1 MTTHCTPK
9 RLFAASLLATAVS
22 GLAWPAYA
30 LDADDFATK
39 VAALAGQGGA
49 KMSFSAVEPDG
60 DTIVLKS
67 VRLVSPGDPA
77 VEIGDVTFTGV
88 EEEDDGGYYVEQAL
102 FGDIETEKEG
112 VSLSVADIELSGLT
126 VPAEVN
132 YESLDSLAMYEEFS
146 TGAVL
151 VQKAGKEIFSMS
163 GMTQEVNRADDGSS
177 VGVTMEGADMAIDL
191 SQIEDPKA
199 RDALSE
205 LGYTTVNG
213 DFKIDGVWEVEPGI
227 LNLRE
232 YSLTLDDVG
241 RVAMTLEMSGY
252 TLDFIK
258 GMQQAQAAA
267 AANPD
272 PKAAQQAMGFA
283 MMGMLQQLSFNSA
296 SIHFEDDSVTGKALA
311 YAGKKQGV
319 TGEQMGQSLKFM
331 LPLML
336 GQLGVPALQQ
346 QIAAAANAYL
356 DNPQNLTIT
365 AKPASPVAVPVIMGA
380 GMGDPRTLVD
390 LLNVQVTAN
399 DPTLLCCK

>member
-1 MTTHCTPK
+1 MTIHSTPK
-9 RLFAASLLATAVS
+9 RLFAASLFATSVS
-22 GLAWPAYA
+22 GWAFPAFA

-49 KMSFSAVEPDG
+49 KMSFSAVEEDG
-60 DTIVLKS
+60 DSVVLKT
-67 VRLVSPGDPA
+67 VRMEAPGDPA
-77 VEIGDVTFTGV
+77 VEIGDVTFNGV
-88 EEEDDGGYYVEQAL
+88 EEEDDGGYYVEQTL
-102 FGDIETEKEG
+102 FGDIETEAEG

-146 TGAVL
+146 TGEIFVE
-151 VQKAGKEIFSMS
+151 KAGKEIFSMS
-163 GMTQEVNRADDGSS
+163 GLTQGVNRAEDGSS
-177 VGVTMEGADMAIDL
+177 VGITMEGADMAIDL
-191 SQIEDPKA
+191 SQIEDPKTQG
-199 RDALSE
+199 ALTE
-205 LGYTTVNG
+205 LGYTTLNG
-213 DFKIDGVWEVEPGI
+213 EFKIDGVWDVEPGI

-232 YSLTLDDVG
+232 YSLDLEDVG
-241 RVAMTLEMSGY
+241 RLSMSLQMSGY

-283 MMGMLQQLSFNSA
+283 MMGMMQQLSFNSA
-296 SIHFEDDSVTGKALA
+296 AIQFEDDSVTQKALA
-311 YAGKKQGV
+311 YAGKQQGV
-319 TGEQMGQSLKFM
+319 SGDQMGQSLKFM

-346 QIAAAANAYL
+346 QIAAAANTYL
-356 DNPQNLTIT
+356 DNPQTLTIT

-380 GMGDPRTLVD
+380 GMGDPKSLVD
-390 LLNVQVTAN
+390 LLNVEVTAN
-399 DPTLLCCK
+399 KHVELCCE